1 MVLCCMIIHLHFS
14 NFIASVLRGLYC
26 HFNSSMHCH
35 FTFLCLLTACIV
47 ILHLQDRVLPFD
59 SSSMHCH
66 YRSVEQTI
74 WWPVSADEARVAY
87 SGLPPIG
94 PSGAAS
100 AGHHSGHQS
109 AGHQEENKP
118 THPGQW
124 ATTGRPEET
133 ALVRSS

>member
-1 MVLCCMIIHLHFS
+1 M
-14 NFIASVLRGLYC
+14 YC
-26 HFNSSMHCH
+26 HFDSMHCH
-35 FTFLCLLTACIV
+35 FTFTGACIAILTAAACIA
-47 ILHLQDRVLPFD
+47 ILHLQQHALPFD

-87 SGLPPIG
+87 SGLNSGLPPIG

-100 AGHHSGHQS
+100 AGHHSGHQ
-109 AGHQEENKP
+109 EENQP